1 MLGLS
6 TNLTIE
12 NVDYDAALQYVADN
26 IGRFGES
33 KVKGQYGIDP
43 QYELPTVAHKVAAVI
58 HEETGATHWSRYWDV
73 RGESVRIEFFKA
85 PNIGATVTSEMK
97 IGEEIVLISF

>member
-1 MLGLS
+1 MLGTSLS
-6 TNLTIE
+6 IDQVN
-12 NVDYDAALQYVADN
+12 YDSALQYVADN

-33 KVKGQYGIDP
+33 KIKGQYGIDP
-43 QYELPTVAHKVAAVI
+43 QYELPTVANRVAEVI

-85 PNIGATVTSEMK
+85 PSYGATVTSDMK